1 MEEQQTNERK
11 KMIALMNKL
20 KTNVR
25 ATCLRCGE
33 TTVIRA
39 NVSDL
44 VAWQK
49 GKLIQDVLSY
59 LSDNERELLIS
70 KTCGKCYDE
79 FFEENDED
87 ED

>member
-1 MEEQQTNERK
+1 MST
-11 KMIALMNKL
+11 LMNKL

-39 NVSDL
+39 NVSDI
-44 VAWQK
+44 VAWQN
-49 GKLIQDVLSY
+49 GELIQDVLSY

-70 KTCGKCYDE
+70 KTCGKCFNETFPGLADW
-79 FFEENDED
+79 D
-87 ED
+87 